1 MSAETAADQM
11 LVLSGDRVKW
21 VEGIIDCTLRDNEVL
36 DSFRLRE
43 QLKMRLHSSG
53 WVDEVRLM
61 CRKVITKEQ
70 GDISVDQIVEEVT
83 PMARK
88 AVPDTLK
95 KFLLSQI
102 QNILMENYSEE

>member
-1 MSAETAADQM
+1 MIMSIR
-11 LVLSGDRVKW
+11 LS
-21 VEGIIDCTLRDNEVL
+21 LL
-36 DSFRLRE
+36 SFRLRE
-43 QLKMRLHSSG
+43 QLKARLHSSG

-61 CRKVITKEQ
+61 CRNVITREQ
-70 GDISVDQIVEEVT
+70 GEITVDEVVEEVT

-102 QNILMENYSEE
+102 QNLLMENYSD

>member
-11 LVLSGDRVKW
+11 MILSGDRLKW
-21 VEGIIDCTLRDNEVL
+21 VYCIRDSAGQEIIQFL
-36 DSFRLRE
+36 FRLRE
-43 QLKMRLHSSG
+43 QLKTRLHSSG

-61 CRKVITKEQ
+61 CRKVIAREQ
-70 GDISVDQIVEEVT
+70 GDVSVDQLVSEVT
-83 PMARK
+83 PMARQ

-102 QNILMENYSEE
+102 QNILMEADE